1 MVYLHSIDENKRWTK
16 NKDTSVHV
24 GEAGCKFGKKE
35 TENWRHSLNLN
46 KKNIKKTHLG

>member
-1 MVYLHSIDENKRWTK
+1 MVYLHPIDKNKIKTK